1 MNKYIEKART
11 FLEQEKIDY
20 LLVNSTNEFL
30 VEYNE
35 LSKNSRYH
43 LTGFSGS
50 TGDALVTK
58 DNVYLFVDG
67 RYHVQADLEV
77 NHNDITVV
85 KLQMGDKVIDELVKR
100 MDEHSILGIC
110 SKKNSQF
117 RYENL
122 TKKMGEKNVSVKL
135 FDIDPIE
142 EKIEIKPQ
150 NLTEIPLNLTGKTT
164 EEKIKDLDLKAN
176 EALLVTNLEELSYI
190 YNLRN
195 FDKINSCSIEGK
207 ALFTHKNNYL
217 FKDETLAN
225 FDEFIKN
232 CKFDTVYVDEMTVT
246 AHDYALLGSKA
257 SKIKWN
263 PISNTKCIKT
273 DAELEHYKEA
283 FAKTDMALAD
293 TGKFIA
299 ENDNI

>member
-1 MNKYIEKART
+1 MIEKART

-85 KLQMGDKVIDELVKR
+85 KLQMGDKVIDELAKR

-164 EEKIKDLDLKAN
+164 EEKINDLDLKAN

-195 FDKINSCSIEGK
+195 FDKINSCSR
-207 ALFTHKNNYL
+207 HYL
-217 FKDETLAN
+217 RTKT
-225 FDEFIKN
+225 II
-232 CKFDTVYVDEMTVT
+232 Y
-246 AHDYALLGSKA
+246 SKMRHLQILTNL
-257 SKIKWN
+257 SKIVSLIQFTLMK
-263 PISNTKCIKT
+263 
-273 DAELEHYKEA
+273 
-283 FAKTDMALAD
+283 
-293 TGKFIA
+293 
-299 ENDNI
+299 